1 MSKYNIY
8 AKKLDAAFRDAQEA
22 YAAEVAKLNAAQKAR
37 DNAFAWS
44 SERAQGIA
52 ASLEQAERQAVTIA
66 LQAAKEA
73 FAKAARQIVD
83 NYRVSVESLKQ
94 ELSEAV
100 DAANLVDP
108 AAVDS
113 SALAL
118 LNSGIMTAADY
129 RHMLERF
136 SDNPTMCRM
145 IGKYAGDAA
154 VAARDNRQES
164 AALRAVHIEA
174 GRDSYSV
181 IDTFNALADASI
193 RYMGASSP
201 ERHEFSQQMQAH
213 WDDGD
218 IREAI
223 DNF

>member
-22 YAAEVAKLNAAQKAR
+22 YAEEVTKLNAAQKAR
-37 DNAFAWS
+37 DDAFAWS
-44 SERAQGIA
+44 LERAQGIA

-83 NYRVSVESLKQ
+83 NYRVSVESLKR

-129 RHMLERF
+129 RHMLEQF
-136 SDNPTMCRM
+136 ADNPTMCRM

-154 VAARDNRQES
+154 AAARDNRQES

-181 IDTFNALADASI
+181 IDTFNALADASV